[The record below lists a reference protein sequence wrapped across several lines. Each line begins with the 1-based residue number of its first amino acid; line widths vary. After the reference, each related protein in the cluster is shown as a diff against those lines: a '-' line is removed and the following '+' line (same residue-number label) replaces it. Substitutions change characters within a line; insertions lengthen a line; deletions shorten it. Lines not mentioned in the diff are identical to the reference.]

1 MQLLSSLLIENAISN
16 EVNLCLTKALTLADY
31 LQMSNLQ
38 VKFLP
43 PVFNFRIGSFVFPQL
58 TGLVWVYTIC
68 CCVLQAQSP
77 VSTRHNSFH
86 NNVIVLWGSFLLY
99 TRRHPKYYNV
109 EVSKLSSTSKRSCR
123 WNNEYFSL
131 INGFIQVVNMVYL
144 HVKLTMSRCFH
155 VLSKLSFTA
164 FSFGY
169 PLSSI
174 NILGSS
180 LREFYSWKQSC
191 IH

>member
-1 MQLLSSLLIENAISN
+1 MCFHSLLAWCGSIPS
-16 EVNLCLTKALTLADY
+16 V
-31 LQMSNLQ
+31 
-38 VKFLP
+38 V
-43 PVFNFRIGSFVFPQL
+43 VFSKLNHQFPQD
-58 TGLVWVYTIC
+58 I
-68 CCVLQAQSP
+68 
-77 VSTRHNSFH
+77 
-86 NNVIVLWGSFLLY
+86 NNTVIVLSGSFLLY

-131 INGFIQVVNMVYL
+131 MNGFIQVVNMVYL